1 MSRSKRLT
9 DAQRMEI
16 VREAADGVSTSVL
29 AKRFGVTPRAVQYTL
44 KSDDQRQRDTAV
56 PVLAVSVKV
65 TPDEM
70 AAFDAVLASAGIE
83 TRSEGL
89 RRLMQAAGG
98 TFVADTSLAAEM
110 ARYRASLNDVGNG
123 VARIAKQMQK
133 ANREGQ
139 GTGAEFSELRL
150 AQMRGLARFILDSA
164 DEIDLLVRR
173 RRDAMQLK
181 ATASSQR
188 VLWSR
193 LTRRR
198 PPMRWQCCR
207 RHCGYSPKTRR
218 YVRRW
223 RTWPR

>member
-29 AKRFGVTPRAVQYTL
+29 AERFGVTPRAVQYTV
-44 KSDDQRQRDTAV
+44 KSDAERQRDTAV

-65 TPDEM
+65 TSDEM

-98 TFVADTSLAAEM
+98 TFVADAQLAAEM
-110 ARYRASLNDVGNG
+110 VRYRASLNDIGNG
-123 VARIAKQMQK
+123 VAQIAKQMQK
-133 ANREGQ
+133 ANRAGQ
-139 GTGAEFSELRL
+139 GSGAEFSELRL
-150 AQMRGLARFILDSA
+150 AQLRGLARFILDSA

-173 RRDAMQLK
+173 RRDAMQLE
-181 ATASSQR
+181 ATAALR
-188 VLWSR
+188 EFA
-193 LTRRR
+193 
-198 PPMRWQCCR
+198 
-207 RHCGYSPKTRR
+207 HAAE
-218 YVRRW
+218 
-223 RTWPR
+223 

>member
-16 VREAADGVSTSVL
+16 VREAADGVPTSVL
-29 AKRFGVTPRAVQYTL
+29 AERFGVTPRAVQYTV
-44 KSDDQRQRDTAV
+44 KSDAERQRDTAV
-56 PVLAVSVKV
+56 SVLAVSVKV
-65 TPDEM
+65 TSDEM

-98 TFVADTSLAAEM
+98 TFVADATLAAEM

-123 VARIAKQMQK
+123 VAQIAKQMQK
-133 ANREGQ
+133 ANRAGQ
-139 GTGAEFSELRL
+139 GSGPEFSELRL

-173 RRDAMQLK
+173 RRDAMQLT
-181 ATASSQR
+181 ATAA
-188 VLWSR
+188 LKEFA
-193 LTRRR
+193 
-198 PPMRWQCCR
+198 
-207 RHCGYSPKTRR
+207 HAAE
-218 YVRRW
+218 
-223 RTWPR
+223 

>member
-9 DAQRMEI
+9 DADRMEI
-16 VREAADGVSTSVL
+16 VREAAEGVSTSML
-29 AKRFGVTPRAVQYTL
+29 AERFGVSPRAVQYTL

-123 VARIAKQMQK
+123 VAQIAKQMQK

-181 ATASSQR
+181 ATAA
-188 VLWSR
+188 LKEFA
-193 LTRRR
+193 
-198 PPMRWQCCR
+198 
-207 RHCGYSPKTRR
+207 HAAE
-218 YVRRW
+218 
-223 RTWPR
+223 

>member
-65 TPDEM
+65 TPYEM

-181 ATASSQR
+181 ATAA
-188 VLWSR
+188 LKEFA
-193 LTRRR
+193 
-198 PPMRWQCCR
+198 
-207 RHCGYSPKTRR
+207 HAAE
-218 YVRRW
+218 
-223 RTWPR
+223 